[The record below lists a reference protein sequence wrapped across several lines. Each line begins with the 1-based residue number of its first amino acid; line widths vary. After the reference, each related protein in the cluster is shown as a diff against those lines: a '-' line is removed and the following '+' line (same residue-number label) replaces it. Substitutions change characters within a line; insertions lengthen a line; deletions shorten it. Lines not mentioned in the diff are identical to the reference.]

1 MLTRLGRFTVRRH
14 RLVLSLTVLF
24 MIAAA
29 VVGTRAFG
37 VLQNEGFADP
47 SSESSH
53 AADVLDAHFDGAEPN
68 AIVVVTSATG
78 DVDDPATAAAA
89 ERLATSIR
97 AVPDVVDVSSY
108 WSLDRPA
115 ELRSNDGDRAL
126 VMTTLDAAGDDD
138 QEEVALQAIRD
149 LAANAPPGI
158 TAAVGGARC
167 RRPRH
172 LDHHRGRPRPGRAD
186 RHPAHADPAAV
197 RLPRPRR
204 RVAPAV
210 RRRRRRAR
218 HVPVAVRHRL
228 AHRRVGVR
236 HQPDHRPRARAGD
249 RLQPVHRLPLP
260 GGAARRTQRR
270 RRRRPFGRDGRAHG
284 GDQRPDRRR
293 VAGRPARVPAVL
305 PALVRL
311 RRHRRGAAG
320 DGHVDRRPAG
330 AAHRRR
336 HPHRQ
341 AAHLPAPGA
350 EARARALLV
359 PQRPSRHA
367 PAAAGERRRHR
378 RPAAARLA
386 VPAGQLRPTRRPGA
400 ADERAVAHR
409 QRPAARRLRRQRRR
423 DVPGRR
429 RGRHAR
435 RRGRCRAAGG
445 VDLRPRRRRPRRR
458 TVPFR

>member
-37 VLQNEGFADP
+37 VLQDEGFADP
-47 SSESSH
+47 SSESAH
-53 AADVLDAHFDGAEPN
+53 AADVLDARFDTAEPN

-89 ERLATSIR
+89 ARLATAIG

-108 WSLDRPA
+108 WSLDRPPD
-115 ELRSNDGDRAL
+115 LRSTNGDRAL
-126 VMTTLDAAGDDD
+126 VLATLEADGDEEDAAL
-138 QEEVALQAIRD
+138 EAIRD

-158 TAAVGGARC
+158 TAAVGGR
-167 RRPRH
+167 RRGRPRH
-172 LDHHRGRPRPGRAD
+172 LDDHRGRPRPGRAD

-204 RVAPAV
+204 GVAAVV

-260 GGAARRTQRR
+260 RGAAGRTQRR
-270 RRRRPFGRDGRAHG
+270 RRRRPLGRDGRAHG

-311 RRHRRGAAG
+311 RRHRRRAAG
-320 DGHVDRRPAG
+320 DGDVDRRPAG
-330 AAHRRR
+330 AADRRR
-336 HPHRQ
+336 HPHRP
-341 AAHLPAPGA
+341 AAHLPAPGP

-359 PQRPSRHA
+359 PQRPPRHA

-409 QRPAARRLRRQRRR
+409 QRPAARRVRRQRGR

-429 RGRHAR
+429 RRRDGRRPA
-435 RRGRCRAAGG
+435 RGRRAGG
-445 VDLRPRRRRPRRR
+445 VDRRPRRRRPRRR
-458 TVPFR
+458 TVHVR